1 MMNMRIYISSIILGL
16 ILTGFYSCDKV
27 KNPNVVKQT
36 AVGTSFDSVN
46 NASVAGFKKT
56 LLEDYTGHKCGN
68 CPAAAIL
75 AASLSAQYQSSL
87 VVIAIHAG
95 FFAKTDAQ
103 FPISYT
109 CTAGKDWD
117 ATSGFGVSSIGNPNG
132 MVNRKVYPGFTL
144 VHKDTWATTVGLA
157 QSDPFVVKMDLSSAY
172 DKTARALNVTTK
184 LTFLQAYANNV
195 KLQLVLTEDSII
207 GPQLDYSQNPD
218 HVEHY
223 HFEHMLRTALNGSW
237 GEVAKTAPIAAL
249 STVTLTN
256 SNFAVDSKFNDKK
269 LTLVAFV
276 YDETTR
282 EVLQVEKIKIRK

>member
-1 MMNMRIYISSIILGL
+1 MMNMRTLISSIILG
-16 ILTGFYSCDKV
+16 IALTGLYSCDKV
-27 KNPNVVKQT
+27 KQPNIVTQT

-87 VVIAIHAG
+87 VVVAIHAG
-95 FFAKTDAQ
+95 FFAKTNAE
-103 FPISYT
+103 FPTSYT
-109 CTAGKDWD
+109 CAVGNDWD

-132 MVNRKVYPGFTL
+132 MVNRKAYPGFTL
-144 VHKDTWATTVGLA
+144 VHKDTWGTTVGLA
-157 QSDPFVVKMDLSSAY
+157 QNDPFVVKMDLASAY

-184 LTFLQAYANNV
+184 LTFLQSYPNNV
-195 KLQLVLTEDSII
+195 KLQLVLIEDSIV
-207 GPQLDYSQNPD
+207 GSQLDYSQNPD
-218 HVEHY
+218 HIEEY
-223 HFEHMLRTALNGSW
+223 EFEHMLRTAINGSW

-249 STVTLTN
+249 STTTLTN
-256 SNFAVDSKFNDKK
+256 SNFAVDSKFNDRH
-269 LTLVAFV
+269 LFLVAFA
-276 YDETTR
+276 YDETTK

>member
-1 MMNMRIYISSIILGL
+1 MRTYISSIVLGIILA
-16 ILTGFYSCDKV
+16 GFYSCDKV
-27 KNPNVVKQT
+27 KNPTIVSQT
-36 AVGTSFDSVN
+36 AVGTTFDSIN
-46 NASVAGFKKT
+46 NFAISGYRKT

-68 CPAAAIL
+68 CPTAAIL

-95 FFAKTDAQ
+95 FFAKTDSQ

-109 CTAGKDWD
+109 CAAGQAWD
-117 ATSGFGVSSIGNPNG
+117 GTTGSGFGVSGIGNPNG
-132 MVNRKVYPGFTL
+132 MVNRKIYPGFTL

-157 QSDPFVVKMDLSSAY
+157 QSDPFVVKIDLSSAY
-172 DKTARALNVTTK
+172 DKTAHALNVSTK
-184 LTFLQAYANNV
+184 LTFLQAYPNNV

-207 GPQLDYSQNPD
+207 GAQLDYSKNPD
-218 HVEHY
+218 HVDDYE
-223 HFEHMLRTALNGSW
+223 FEHMLRTAINGSW

-249 STVTLTN
+249 TSTTMAN
-256 SNFAVDSKFNDKK
+256 NNFSVDTKFNDRH
-269 LTLVAFV
+269 LSLVAFV

>member
-1 MMNMRIYISSIILGL
+1 MRTLISSILLGL
-16 ILTGFYSCDKV
+16 ILIGFYSCDKV
-27 KNPNVVKQT
+27 KHPNIITQT
-36 AVGTSFDSVN
+36 AVGTTFDSIN
-46 NASVAGFKKT
+46 NSAVSGFKKT

-75 AASLSAQYQSSL
+75 TENLSAQYQSSL

-95 FFAKTDAQ
+95 FFAKINSE
-103 FPISYT
+103 FPTSYT
-109 CTAGKDWD
+109 CAAGNDWD
-117 ATSGFGVSSIGNPNG
+117 ATTGFGVSAIGNPNG

-144 VHKDTWATTVGLA
+144 VHKDTWFTTVGLA
-157 QSDPFVVKMDLSSAY
+157 QSDPFIVKMDLSSAY

-184 LTFLQAYANNV
+184 LTFLQASSNNI

-207 GPQLDYSQNPD
+207 GSQLDYSQNPD
-218 HVEHY
+218 HVEDY
-223 HFEHMLRTALNGSW
+223 HFEHMLRTAINGSW

-249 STVTLTN
+249 STVTITN

-276 YDETTR
+276 FDETTK